1 MSEDEMG
8 SVADPRLRADVRI
21 VEELS
26 AGEAL
31 TRTAAGALAPR
42 TVVEGWAIRYAMLSD
57 GRRQILGFV
66 LPGDSVG
73 LFAPERALNRAE
85 ARALTYLRL
94 VEPPPIDGA
103 GATAA
108 NPFLEIA
115 FQEECLLVNHVLNL
129 GRRTAY
135 ERTAHLFLEL
145 HDRLGAV
152 GLSNDGV
159 FDFPPTQE
167 VLADA
172 LGLSAVH
179 SSD

>member
-1 MSEDEMG
+1 M
-8 SVADPRLRADVRI
+8 
-21 VEELS
+21 
-26 AGEAL
+26 
-31 TRTAAGALAPR
+31 
-42 TVVEGWAIRYAMLSD
+42 
-57 GRRQILGFV
+57 
-66 LPGDSVG
+66 
-73 LFAPERALNRAE
+73 
-85 ARALTYLRL
+85 
-94 VEPPPIDGA
+94 
-103 GATAA
+103 
-108 NPFLEIA
+108 
-115 FQEECLLVNHVLNL
+115 LVNHVLNL